1 MEKQKNDV
9 YVRLG
14 RRLRRF
20 RHEKH
25 FTQEDL
31 AYYVDVS
38 KTTICNIESGQKAM
52 RIETL
57 VALCN
62 VLEITA
68 DSLLA
73 DSLECALTA
82 ESHELSEI
90 LSDCTIYERRVLLEV
105 LRTTKISLRSNYA
118 YFERKK

>member
-1 MEKQKNDV
+1 MERHKNDV

-25 FTQEDL
+25 ITQEDL
-31 AYYVDVS
+31 AYFVDVS
-38 KTTICNIESGQKAM
+38 KTTIYNIESGRKAM

-62 VLEITA
+62 ALEITA
-68 DSLLA
+68 DAVLA
-73 DSLECALTA
+73 DSLECALAA
-82 ESHELSEI
+82 ESHELSEM
-90 LSDCTIYERRVLLEV
+90 LSDCTVYERRVLLEV

-118 YFERKK
+118 YFERQK